1 MEWAALL
8 VRSPDWSSMGTPV
21 SRMGLGAEALRAAQ
35 RSKLY
40 TAEELSAYTDD
51 ELLTLRFM
59 SKQYVAQISSRLR
72 ALGLQ
77 RPVPR

>member
-1 MEWAALL
+1 
-8 VRSPDWSSMGTPV
+8 MGTPI
-21 SRMGLGAEALRAAQ
+21 SRMGLTEGALRAAE

-40 TAEELSAYTDD
+40 TAEAMAAYTDE
-51 ELLTLRFM
+51 ELLCLRFM
-59 SKQYVAQISSRLR
+59 SKQYVGQISSRLR